1 MSNFSSSERWDK
13 TKKYRQDHPR
23 AFRTA
28 LLLNAHLYR
37 VQIDN
42 PKLQEGLYI
51 CNYRIY
57 MWL

>member
-42 PKLQEGLYI
+42 QRLQEG
-51 CNYRIY
+51 
-57 MWL
+57 